1 VGEQFL
7 GVETHLNDCEE
18 DLYGKYCTV
27 ELKKFQRPERKFESF
42 EALKA
47 QISTDI
53 ENGIRYFAQNP
64 VDKM

>member
-1 VGEQFL
+1 V
-7 GVETHLNDCEE
+7 
-18 DLYGKYCTV
+18 V
-27 ELKKFQRPERKFESF
+27 ELKKYQRPEQKFESF

-64 VDKM
+64 VDKKQDILYSRE